1 MAYHVTSPSGYC
13 PFARPALPAICRIW
27 LSVREERVL
36 PSNLEKVVNTT
47 RRMFLTGE
55 KGKRESVGFIPSG
68 RRRGRGKRDSQI
80 KSHANRVRGQQD
92 ICPHLLFVEILR
104 LIGADLGRQLAVNNC
119 AGVLPF
125 GLNLGLELVQVIP

>member
-27 LSVREERVL
+27 LSVREVRVL

-55 KGKRESVGFIPSG
+55 KGKEKVLGLSPLEEEEEG
-68 RRRGRGKRDSQI
+68 GRGTHRLSPMPI
-80 KSHANRVRGQQD
+80 ASEASR
-92 ICPHLLFVEILR
+92 ISAPTSFLLKYS
-104 LIGADLGRQLAVNNC
+104 A
-119 AGVLPF
+119 
-125 GLNLGLELVQVIP
+125 